1 MVWVAGP
8 TTDSIISAGTALLV
22 AFVSASVAVIVAVL
36 QQRAHKKDQE
46 SAAEQYRVQAEELRD
61 RMAANYEQQI
71 TYLRNELRREQG
83 RNRRGTVA
91 DD

>member
-1 MVWVAGP
+1 MVWAVGP
-8 TTDSIISAGTALLV
+8 TTDSIVGAGTALLV

-71 TYLRNELRREQG
+71 TYLRDELRREQS
-83 RNRRGTVA
+83 RNRRRTVA